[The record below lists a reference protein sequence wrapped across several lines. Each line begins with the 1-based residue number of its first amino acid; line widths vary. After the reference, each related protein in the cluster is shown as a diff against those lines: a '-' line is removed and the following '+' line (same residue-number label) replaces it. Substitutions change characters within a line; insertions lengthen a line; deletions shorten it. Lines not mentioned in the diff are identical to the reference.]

1 MAANFQQHMGGPGQM
16 MQQRQPQQQQ
26 QRQPQGQNNAT
37 GQIQQLIYNTL
48 NSQTGPLSG
57 WQAGVLIN
65 ERIGLIFNM

>member
-1 MAANFQQHMGGPGQM
+1 M